1 MKKNIYSSLFLFALV
16 FIVFSKNLLASPELE
31 QKAQQLYQ
39 NGQYDASIE
48 QLQEL
53 LQEYQSQDDKIGQIL
68 ALRNLALVYQQLG
81 KWSSSEQALLESQK
95 ILEQIPNTQEKQR
108 LFAQIL
114 DVQGR
119 TQLALGQAELALETW
134 KQATD
139 IYEGLEDI
147 TNATQGKI
155 NQAQALQSLGLY
167 SQAINSLTQLQ
178 TDLETKPGSLLT
190 SRALQSLGEVWRKIG
205 QLELSK
211 TALQKSLAIAERL
224 NASQEAGNSLL
235 SLGNTARQ
243 QGNIA
248 DALSYYQQAIKVSSS
263 PVTQI
268 QAQLNQL
275 NIYIEQEKGTDAA
288 NLSPQIQSKLEK
300 LPVSQITIYNRIQLA
315 LSMIELSK
323 LPQNLA
329 IPNSYEIALSL
340 VNSIEQAREI
350 GDKRTESY
358 GIGYLAQL
366 YEDKQKLEEA
376 RVFTEQALLISQS
389 INAGD
394 LSYIWQ
400 WQLGRIL
407 KQQGNRKDAIIS
419 YTQSVNTLKFLRSD
433 IVAISSEVQY
443 DFRDQVEPVYRELVD
458 LLLQPDATQENLKQ
472 ARETIE
478 ALQLAELDNFF
489 QDACLDTQPVQID
502 KVDQNA
508 AIIYPILLSDRIEVI
523 VALPNQPLLRHT
535 TNIAQTE
542 VENLLEKLRSSLT
555 KPYTLREVQTLSTQ
569 VYRWLLEPVAI
580 ELAQNKSKTL
590 VFVLDGVLRNIP
602 MSALYDG
609 KNYLIEKYAIALTP
623 GLQLI
628 EPKSLKRRELTALT
642 AGLSESRH
650 GFVSL
655 SFVEQE
661 VKEIQSV
668 IKSRVLL
675 NQDFTEPN
683 LAKAIEQISFPI
695 VHLATHGQF
704 SSKADQTFILA
715 YDRPISVNELDTL
728 LRQGELR
735 QSKAIELLVLSACE
749 TATGDKRAALGLAGV
764 AVKAGAR
771 STLAS
776 LWNLDDE
783 TSTLMMGQF
792 YQKLID
798 PKITKAEA
806 LRTAQINV
814 LSDER
819 YQHPRY
825 WAPYVLVGN
834 WL

>member
-1 MKKNIYSSLFLFALV
+1 MKKIIYLSLFLLV
-16 FIVFSKNLLASPELE
+16 LTFTIFSNILLASPELE
-31 QKAQQLYQ
+31 QQAQKLYQ
-39 NGQYDASIE
+39 NGQYSESILI
-48 QLQEL
+48 LQEL
-53 LQEYQSQDDKIGQIL
+53 IQKYQNNDDKIGQIL
-68 ALRNLALVYQQLG
+68 ALRNIALVYQKLG
-81 KWSSSEQALLESQK
+81 NWSLSEQALTDSRN
-95 ILEQIPNTQEKQR
+95 ILDTLPNNSERQQLT
-108 LFAQIL
+108 AQIL
-114 DVQGR
+114 DVQGQN
-119 TQLALGQAELALETW
+119 QLALGQAELALDSW
-134 KQATD
+134 QQATEIYQNLGD
-139 IYEGLEDI
+139 IPN
-147 TNATQGKI
+147 TTQGQI

-167 SQAINSLTQLQ
+167 AQATRKLTQLQ
-178 TDLETKPGSLLT
+178 IDLENEPNSLIK

-211 TALQKSLAIAERL
+211 TTLQQSLSVAEKL
-224 NASQEAGNSLL
+224 NAIQEIGNSLL

-243 QGNIA
+243 QGNITE
-248 DALSYYQQAIKVSSS
+248 ALSYYQQAIKTPSSETQVQALLNQFNLYIEQNKGTEAS
-263 PVTQI
+263 NLISQI
-268 QAQLNQL
+268 QAILAQLPISQTT
-275 NIYIEQEKGTDAA
+275 IFHQIQF
-288 NLSPQIQSKLEK
+288 NLSL
-300 LPVSQITIYNRIQLA
+300 
-315 LSMIELSK
+315 IELNKIKNNISTTSVVK
-323 LPQNLA
+323 SLA
-329 IPNSYEIALSL
+329 D
-340 VNSIEQAREI
+340 SIQQAREI
-350 GDKRTESY
+350 GDKRSESY
-358 GIGYLAQL
+358 GLGYLGQV
-366 YEDKQKLEEA
+366 YESQQKYTEA
-376 RVFTEQALLISQS
+376 RTLTEQALLISQS
-389 INAGD
+389 INAGN
-394 LSYIWQ
+394 LSYLWQ

-407 KQQGNRKDAIIS
+407 KQQGNIEDAIVA
-419 YTQSVNTLKFLRSD
+419 YTQSVNTLKSLRSD
-433 IVAISSEVQY
+433 LVAISSEVQY

-458 LLLQPDATQENLKQ
+458 LLLQPDATQLDLKQ

-489 QDACLDTQPVQID
+489 QDACLNTQPVQID
-502 KVDQNA
+502 KLDQNA
-508 AIIYPILLSDRIEVI
+508 AIIYPILLSNRLEVI

-535 TNIAQTE
+535 TNISQTE
-542 VENLLEKLRSSLT
+542 VETLLEKLRFSLT

-569 VYRWLLEPVAI
+569 VYQWLLEPFTT
-580 ELAQNKSKTL
+580 ELAQNQSQTL
-590 VFVLDGVLRNIP
+590 VFILDGVLRNIP

-628 EPKSLKRRELTALT
+628 DPKPLERGELTALT

-650 GFVSL
+650 GFIPL

-661 VKEIQSV
+661 VKQIQSV

-683 LAKAIEQISFPI
+683 LQQAIEQISFPI

-704 SSKADQTFILA
+704 SSKAAQTFILA
-715 YDRPISVNELDTL
+715 YDRPITVNELDTL
-728 LRQGELR
+728 LRQGELL

-783 TSTLMMGQF
+783 TSTLMMSQF
-792 YQKLID
+792 YQQLIN

-806 LRTAQINV
+806 LRTAQLNI
-814 LSDER
+814 LSNSH

>member
-1 MKKNIYSSLFLFALV
+1 MKKIIYSSLFLFALV
-16 FIVFSKNLLASPELE
+16 CIVFSKNLLASPELE

-39 NGQYDASIE
+39 AGQYNESIE

-53 LQEYQSQDDKIGQIL
+53 IQEYQTQDDKIGQIL
-68 ALRNLALVYQQLG
+68 ALRNLALVYQELG
-81 KWSSSEQALLESQK
+81 NWSSSEQALSKSQK
-95 ILEQIPNTQEKQR
+95 ILEGIPNTQEKQR

-119 TQLALGQAELALETW
+119 TKLALGQAESALETW

-139 IYEGLEDI
+139 IYEGLGDI

-167 SQAINSLTQLQ
+167 SQAIKSLTQLQ
-178 TDLETKPGSLLT
+178 TDLETEPDSLLK

-224 NASQEAGNSLL
+224 NSSQEAGNSLL

-243 QGNIA
+243 QENIT
-248 DALSYYQQAIKVSSS
+248 DTLSYYQQAVKVSSS
-263 PVTQI
+263 PATQI

-275 NIYIEQEKGTDAA
+275 NLYIEQEKGTEAA
-288 NLSPQIQSKLEK
+288 NLIRQIQSRLEQ

-315 LSMIELSK
+315 LSIIELSK
-323 LPQNLA
+323 SQDIA
-329 IPNSYEIALSL
+329 IPNSNEIALSL
-340 VNSIEQAREI
+340 KTSIEQAREI

-376 RVFTEQALLISQS
+376 RVLTEQALLISQS
-389 INAGD
+389 ISAGD
-394 LSYIWQ
+394 LNYLWQ

-407 KQQGNRKDAIIS
+407 KQQGNTKDAIVS
-419 YTQSVNTLKFLRSD
+419 YTQSVNTLKSLRSD
-433 IVAISSEVQY
+433 LVAISSEVQY

-458 LLLQPDATQENLKQ
+458 LLLQPNATQEDLKQ

-502 KVDQNA
+502 KIDQNA

-535 TNIAQTE
+535 TYIAQTE

-569 VYRWLLEPVAI
+569 VYRWIIQPVAI
-580 ELAQNKSKTL
+580 ELAQNQSKTL
-590 VFVLDGVLRNIP
+590 VFILDGILRNIP

-628 EPKSLKRRELTALT
+628 DPKPLKRGELTALT

-715 YDRPISVNELDTL
+715 YDRPIAVNELDTL
-728 LRQGELR
+728 LRQGELI

-783 TSTLMMGQF
+783 TSALMMGQF
-792 YQKLID
+792 YQKLIE

-806 LRTAQINV
+806 LRTAQINI

-825 WAPYVLVGN
+825 WSPYVLVGN

>member
-1 MKKNIYSSLFLFALV
+1 MKKIIYLSLFLFALT
-16 FIVFSKNLLASPELE
+16 FTVFSNILLASPELE
-31 QKAQQLYQ
+31 QQAQNLYQ
-39 NGQYDASIE
+39 TGQYNESIVI
-48 QLQEL
+48 LQEL
-53 LQEYQSQDDKIGQIL
+53 RQNYQNNHDQIGQIL
-68 ALRNLALVYQQLG
+68 ALRNLALVYQKLG
-81 KWSSSEQALLESQK
+81 NWPLSEQALTESRN
-95 ILEQIPNTQEKQR
+95 ILDTLPNNSETQQ
-108 LFAQIL
+108 LTAQIL
-114 DVQGR
+114 DVQGQN
-119 TQLALGQAELALETW
+119 QLSLGQAELALESW
-134 KQATD
+134 QQAAE
-139 IYEGLEDI
+139 IYQKLGDI

-167 SQAINSLTQLQ
+167 AQATRKLTQLQ
-178 TDLETKPGSLLT
+178 TDLENQPDSLIK

-211 TALQKSLAIAERL
+211 TTLQESLSVAENL
-224 NASQEAGNSLL
+224 KATQEMGNSLL

-243 QGNIA
+243 QGNITE
-248 DALSYYQQAIKVSSS
+248 ALSYYQQAIKINPS
-263 PVTQI
+263 PETQVQALLNQFNLYIKQNQGTEASNLIPQI
-268 QAQLNQL
+268 QAKLEQLPIGQTT
-275 NIYIEQEKGTDAA
+275 IFHQIQF
-288 NLSPQIQSKLEK
+288 NLSL
-300 LPVSQITIYNRIQLA
+300 
-315 LSMIELSK
+315 IELNKIQNNISSIK
-323 LPQNLA
+323 IAKNLA
-329 IPNSYEIALSL
+329 D
-340 VNSIEQAREI
+340 SIQKSREI
-350 GDKRTESY
+350 GDQRSKSY
-358 GIGYLAQL
+358 GLGYLGQV
-366 YEDKQKLEEA
+366 YESQQKYPEA
-376 RVFTEQALLISQS
+376 RNLTEQALLISQS
-389 INAGD
+389 INAGN
-394 LSYIWQ
+394 LSYLWQ

-407 KQQGNRKDAIIS
+407 KQQGNINDAIVA
-419 YTQSVNTLKFLRSD
+419 YTQSVNTLKSLRSD
-433 IVAISSEVQY
+433 LVAISSEVQY

-458 LLLQPDATQENLKQ
+458 LLLQPDATQLDLKQ

-502 KVDQNA
+502 KLDQNA
-508 AIIYPILLSDRIEVI
+508 AIIYPILLSNRLEVI

-535 TNIAQTE
+535 TNVSQTE
-542 VENLLEKLRSSLT
+542 VESLLEKLRFSLT

-569 VYRWLLEPVAI
+569 VYQWLLEPFTA
-580 ELAQNKSKTL
+580 ELAQNKSQTL
-590 VFVLDGVLRNIP
+590 VFILDGILRNIP

-628 EPKSLKRRELTALT
+628 DPKPLERGELTALT

-650 GFVSL
+650 GFIPL

-683 LAKAIEQISFPI
+683 LQQAIEQISFPI

-704 SSKADQTFILA
+704 SSKAAQTFILA
-715 YDRPISVNELDTL
+715 YDRPITVNELDTL
-728 LRQGELR
+728 LRQGELLR
-735 QSKAIELLVLSACE
+735 SKAIELLVLSACE

-783 TSTLMMGQF
+783 TSALMMSQF
-792 YQKLID
+792 YQQLIN

-806 LRTAQINV
+806 LRTAQLNV
-814 LSDER
+814 LSNSR